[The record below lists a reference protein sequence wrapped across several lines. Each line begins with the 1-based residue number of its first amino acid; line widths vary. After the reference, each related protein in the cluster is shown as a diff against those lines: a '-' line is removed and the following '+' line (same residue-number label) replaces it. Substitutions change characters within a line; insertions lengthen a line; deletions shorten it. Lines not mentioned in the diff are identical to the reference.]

1 MYQNIFYQFKRRR
14 IHIWDDKTGYSVHPF
29 SQYAYVKDGKGT
41 HTSLY
46 GDKLRKLPISRID
59 ETDTPFESD
68 VAPEIRFLVDKYTDS
83 DEASEGHRVMFFDI
97 EVEVTQGFPDVNK
110 AENTITSIAFY
121 DALTRQYYC
130 YVLDVENKV
139 NSNLFGETTVIKFK
153 DERDLLKAFYTKYL
167 EISPTIIS
175 GWNSD
180 RFDVPYLY
188 NRTIRLLGQEAANC
202 LSPIGIVE
210 FQKHR
215 GTYKIAGVSSLDYLE
230 LYKKLSFSERSSYRL
245 DDVGELE
252 VGLKKVSYEGTL
264 NDLYDG
270 DRNKFVEYNINDV
283 IILEKL
289 DAKLDFIGI
298 ARAICHLGH
307 VPYEDV
313 YYSSRFLEGA
323 ILVYLKKV
331 GIVAPNKV
339 RANRDLMGGNDKF
352 AGAYVQDPQKGKH
365 EWVYD
370 LDITSM
376 YPSIIM
382 SLNISPETKLGK
394 LDSWDVEPF
403 LKGVDRTYTIKDK
416 NGKESAK
423 LTTGEFQNFLKDN
436 NVSISSNG
444 VLYTQDRKGLIPT
457 LLEKWFDDRV
467 QFRKLAKKFADE
479 GDKEKYAYFD
489 RRQYIQK
496 VVLNS
501 LYGVLGLPV
510 FRFYDLDN
518 AVATTATGVEL
529 IKYTKRMSNHYYNST
544 LDDKEDYCIYIDTD
558 SVFYSAIPIIEKK
571 YPHIDIKDETLM
583 TNKILEIASD
593 VQKYLNDS
601 YDLFAQ
607 KFCNVNE
614 HRFEIKQELIA
625 KSGLFVTKKR
635 YGMKIINDNGVKVN
649 KLHVKGLDI
658 VRSSFP
664 VAFKECLTKV
674 LEDILADVP
683 NEKISEYILNFKKSM
698 KLKKYDT
705 IAMPTS
711 VKNVKKFI
719 SMGEGI
725 LIAKK
730 GAPVHVKSAIN
741 YNNFLLINK
750 LNKKYPSVGNGEK
763 IKWTYLKD
771 NPLKF
776 DTICYKG
783 HEDPPQVL
791 NYIKEYIDTDKIYKQ
806 ALAKKVKMLYEAL
819 KWEEPNDDFGFNKF
833 F

>member
-1 MYQNIFYQFKRRR
+1 M
-14 IHIWDDKTGYSVHPF
+14 
-29 SQYAYVKDGKGT
+29 
-41 HTSLY
+41 Y

-68 VAPEIRFLVDKYTDS
+68 VAPEIRYLVDNYTDS
-83 DEASEGHRVMFFDI
+83 DEVSEGHRVMFFDI
-97 EVEVTQGFPDVNK
+97 EVEVTQGFPDVSK

-121 DALTRQYYC
+121 DALTRKYYC
-130 YVLDVENKV
+130 YVLDKENKV
-139 NSNLFGETTVIKFK
+139 NANQFGETTVIKFK
-153 DERDLLKAFYTKYL
+153 DERDLLTSFFTKYL
-167 EISPTIIS
+167 EISPSIIS

-188 NRTIRLLGQEAANC
+188 NRTLRLLGQQTANC

-210 FQKHR
+210 WQKYK
-215 GTYKIAGVSSLDYLE
+215 GTYKIAGVASLDYLE
-230 LYKKLSFSERSSYRL
+230 LYRKLTFGERSSYRL
-245 DDVGELE
+245 DDIGELE
-252 VGLKKVSYEGTL
+252 VGINKVSYEGTL
-264 NDLYDG
+264 NELYDG
-270 DRNKFVEYNINDV
+270 DRNRFVKYNINDV
-283 IILEKL
+283 LILEKL

-323 ILVYLKKV
+323 ILVYLKKI
-331 GIVAPNKV
+331 GIVAPNKI
-339 RANRDLMGGNDKF
+339 RANRELMDGKDKF

-403 LKGVDRTYTIKDK
+403 LKGVDRTYSIKDK
-416 NGKESAK
+416 NGKDSAK
-423 LTTGEFQNFLKDN
+423 LTTSEFKNFLETH
-436 NVSISSNG
+436 NVSVSSNG
-444 VLYTQDRKGLIPT
+444 ILYTQDRKGLIPT
-457 LLEKWFDDRV
+457 LLENWFNDRV
-467 QFRKLAKKFADE
+467 QFRKLAKKFADQ

-501 LYGVLGLPV
+501 LYGVLGLPI

-518 AVATTATGVEL
+518 AEATTTTGVEL
-529 IKYTKRMSNHYYNST
+529 IKYTKRMSNHFYNSIVG
-544 LDDKEDYCIYIDTD
+544 DKEDYCIYIDTD
-558 SVFYSAIPIIEKK
+558 SVFYSAIPIIKKK
-571 YPHIDIKDETLM
+571 YPHINIKDEALM
-583 TNKILEIASD
+583 TSKILEIASE
-593 VQKYLNDS
+593 VQKYLNNS
-601 YDLFAQ
+601 YDLFAK
-607 KFCNVNE
+607 KFCNIDK

-664 VAFKECLTKV
+664 AAFKECLTKV
-674 LEDILADVP
+674 LEDILAGVP
-683 NEKISEYILNFKKSM
+683 MLKINEFILNFKKSM

-705 IAMPTS
+705 ISMPTS
-711 VKNVKKFI
+711 AKNVKKFV
-719 SMGEGI
+719 SMGGGI
-725 LIAKK
+725 LLAKK
-730 GAPVHVKSAIN
+730 GTPVHIKSAIN
-741 YNNFLLINK
+741 YNNFLIINK
-750 LNKKYPSVGNGEK
+750 LNKKYPAVGNGEK

-771 NPLKF
+771 NPFKF
-776 DTICYKG
+776 DTLCYKG
-783 HEDPPQVL
+783 HEDPKEVL
-791 NYIKEYIDTDKIYKQ
+791 DYIKKYINTDKIYKQ
-806 ALAKKVKMLYEAL
+806 ALAKKIKMLYEAL

>member
-1 MYQNIFYQFKRRR
+1 
-14 IHIWDDKTGYSVHPF
+14 
-29 SQYAYVKDGKGT
+29 
-41 HTSLY
+41 
-46 GDKLRKLPISRID
+46 
-59 ETDTPFESD
+59 
-68 VAPEIRFLVDKYTDS
+68 LVDKYTDS
-83 DEASEGHRVMFFDI
+83 DDVSEGHRVMFFDI
-97 EVEVTQGFPDVNK
+97 EVEVTQGFPDVNR
-110 AENTITSIAFY
+110 ADNTITSIAFY
-121 DALTRQYYC
+121 DVLTKQYYC
-130 YVLDVENKV
+130 YVLDKENKV
-139 NSNLFGETTVIKFK
+139 NTGLFGNSTVIKFQ

-230 LYKKLSFSERSSYRL
+230 LYKKLTFGERSSYRL
-245 DDVGELE
+245 DDIGELE
-252 VGLKKVSYEGTL
+252 VGIKKVSYEGTL
-264 NDLYDG
+264 NDLYDN
-270 DRNKFVEYNINDV
+270 DRNRFVEYNINDV
-283 IILEKL
+283 LILQEL
-289 DAKLDFIGI
+289 DKKLDFIDI

-339 RANRDLMGGNDKF
+339 KANRQLMDGNDKF
-352 AGAYVQDPQKGKH
+352 TGAYVQDPQKGKH

-403 LKGVDRTYTIKDK
+403 LKGVDKTYTINNKY
-416 NGKESAK
+416 GKETAK
-423 LTTGEFQNFLKDN
+423 LTTAEFKNFLNDN
-436 NVSISSNG
+436 NVSVSSNG
-444 VLYTQDRKGLIPT
+444 VLYTQDRRGLIPT

-467 QFRKLAKKFADE
+467 QFRKLAKKFAE
-479 GDKEKYAYFD
+479 QGDKDKYAYFD

-518 AVATTATGVEL
+518 AEATTTTGVEL
-529 IKYTKRMSNHYYNST
+529 IKYTKRMANHYYNST
-544 LDDKEDYCIYIDTD
+544 LGDKDDYCIYIDTD

-571 YPHIDIKDETLM
+571 YPHVDIKDEAIVTE
-583 TNKILEIASD
+583 KILEIASD
-593 VQKYLNDS
+593 VQKYLNKS

-607 KFCNVNE
+607 KFCNIDE

-625 KSGLFVTKKR
+625 KGGLFVTKKR

-664 VAFKECLTKV
+664 AAFKECLTKV

-683 NEKISEYILNFKKSM
+683 KGKIDEFILNFKKSM

-711 VKNVKKFI
+711 AKNVKKFI
-719 SMGEGI
+719 EKGEGI
-725 LIAKK
+725 LIPKK
-730 GAPVHVKSAIN
+730 GTPVHIKSAIN
-741 YNNFLLINK
+741 YNNFLLLNK

-771 NPLKF
+771 NPFKF
-776 DTICYKG
+776 ETICYKG

-791 NYIKEYIDTDKIYKQ
+791 EYIKEHIDTDKIYKQ

>member
-1 MYQNIFYQFKRRR
+1 
-14 IHIWDDKTGYSVHPF
+14 V
-29 SQYAYVKDGKGT
+29 
-41 HTSLY
+41 L
-46 GDKLRKLPISRID
+46 
-59 ETDTPFESD
+59 
-68 VAPEIRFLVDKYTDS
+68 PEIRFLVDKYTDL
-83 DEASEGHRVMFFDI
+83 DEVSEGHRIMFFDI

-110 AENTITSIAFY
+110 AENTITSIALY
-121 DALTRQYYC
+121 DELTKQYYC
-130 YVLDVENKV
+130 YVLDKENKV
-139 NSNLFGETTVIKFK
+139 DTKLFNKCTVIKFK
-153 DERDLLKAFYTKYL
+153 SETELLRAFYTKYL

-188 NRTIRLLGQEAANC
+188 NRSRLLLGDEVANC

-210 FQKHR
+210 FQKYK
-215 GTYKIAGVSSLDYLE
+215 GTYKIAGVASLDYLE
-230 LYKKLSFSERSSYRL
+230 LYKKLTFGERSSYRL
-245 DDVGELE
+245 DDIGKLE
-252 VGLKKVSYEGTL
+252 VDINKVSYEGTL

-270 DRNKFVEYNINDV
+270 DRNRFVKYNINDV
-283 IILEKL
+283 VILEKL

-339 RANRDLMGGNDKF
+339 KANKHLMSSDDKF

-394 LDSWDVEPF
+394 LDSWEAESF
-403 LKGVDRTYTIKDK
+403 IKGVDKTYSIKDK

-423 LTTGEFQNFLKDN
+423 LTTAEFKNFLKDN
-436 NVSISSNG
+436 NVSISTNG

-467 QFRKLAKKFADE
+467 QFRKLAKKFADS

-510 FRFYDLDN
+510 FRFYDIDN
-518 AVATTATGVEL
+518 AEATTTTGVEL
-529 IKYTKRMSNHYYNST
+529 IKYTRSMVNHYYNSVVE
-544 LDDKEDYCIYIDTD
+544 DKEDYCIYIDTD
-558 SVFYSAIPIIEKK
+558 SVFYSAVPIIEKK
-571 YPHIDIKDETLM
+571 YPHINVKDENLM
-583 TNKILEIASD
+583 TSKILEIASS
-593 VQKYLNDS
+593 VQNYLNNS
-601 YDLFAQ
+601 YDLFAK
-607 KFCNVNE
+607 KFCNINE

-635 YGMKIINDNGVKVN
+635 YGMKVINDNGVRVN

-664 VAFKECLTKV
+664 AAFKECLTKV

-683 NEKISEYILNFKKSM
+683 MLKINEFILNFKKSM
-698 KLKKYDT
+698 RLKKYDT

-711 VKNVKKFI
+711 VKNVKKYI

-750 LNKKYPSVGNGEK
+750 LNKKYPPVGNGEK

-783 HEDPPQVL
+783 HEDPKQVL
-791 NYIKEYIDTDKIYKQ
+791 DYITQYIDTDKIYKQ
-806 ALAKKVKMLYEAL
+806 ALSKKVKMLYQAL
-819 KWEEPNDDFGFNKF
+819 QWEEPNDDFGFNKF

>member
-1 MYQNIFYQFKRRR
+1 M
-14 IHIWDDKTGYSVHPF
+14 
-29 SQYAYVKDGKGT
+29 
-41 HTSLY
+41 
-46 GDKLRKLPISRID
+46 
-59 ETDTPFESD
+59 
-68 VAPEIRFLVDKYTDS
+68 VDKYTDS
-83 DEASEGHRVMFFDI
+83 DDVSEGHRVMFFDI
-97 EVEVTQGFPDVNK
+97 EVEVTQGFPDVNR
-110 AENTITSIAFY
+110 ADNTITSIAFY
-121 DALTRQYYC
+121 DVLTKQYYC
-130 YVLDVENKV
+130 YVLDKENKV
-139 NSNLFGETTVIKFK
+139 NTGLFGNSTVIKFQ

-230 LYKKLSFSERSSYRL
+230 LYKKLTFGERSSYRL
-245 DDVGELE
+245 DDIGELE
-252 VGLKKVSYEGTL
+252 VGIKKVSYEGTL
-264 NDLYDG
+264 NDLYDN
-270 DRNKFVEYNINDV
+270 DRNRFVEYNINDV
-283 IILEKL
+283 LILQEL
-289 DAKLDFIGI
+289 DSKLDFIDI

-339 RANRDLMGGNDKF
+339 KANRQLMDGNDKF
-352 AGAYVQDPQKGKH
+352 TGAYVQDPQKGKH

-403 LKGVDRTYTIKDK
+403 LKGVDKTYTINNKY
-416 NGKESAK
+416 GKETAK
-423 LTTGEFQNFLKDN
+423 LTTSEFKNFLNDN
-436 NVSISSNG
+436 NVSVSSNG
-444 VLYTQDRKGLIPT
+444 VLYTQDRRGLIPT

-467 QFRKLAKKFADE
+467 QFRKLAKKFAE
-479 GDKEKYAYFD
+479 QGDKDKYAYFD

-518 AVATTATGVEL
+518 AEATTTTGVEL
-529 IKYTKRMSNHYYNST
+529 IKYTKRMANHYYNST
-544 LDDKEDYCIYIDTD
+544 LGDKDDYCIYIDTD
-558 SVFYSAIPIIEKK
+558 SVFYSAIPIIKKK
-571 YPHIDIKDETLM
+571 YPHVDIKDENVVTE
-583 TNKILEIASD
+583 KILEIASD

-601 YDLFAQ
+601 YDLFAK
-607 KFCNVNE
+607 KFCNTE
-614 HRFEIKQELIA
+614 KHRFEIKQELIA

-635 YGMKIINDNGVKVN
+635 YGLKIINDNGVKVD

-664 VAFKECLTKV
+664 IAMKEALTKV
-674 LEDILADVP
+674 LEDILASVP
-683 NEKISEYILNFKKSM
+683 KHKIDEYILNFKNSM
-698 KLKKYDT
+698 KLKNYDT

-711 VKNVKKFI
+711 AKNVKKYVEKGGDI
-719 SMGEGI
+719 MQP
-725 LIAKK
+725 KK
-730 GAPVHVKSAIN
+730 GTPVHIKAAIN

-750 LNKKYPSVGNGEK
+750 LTNKYQTIGNGEK
-763 IKWTYLKD
+763 IKWVYLKD
-771 NPLKF
+771 NPFKF
-776 DTICYKG
+776 ETICYKG
-783 HEDPPQVL
+783 HEDPKETLDFIKQ
-791 NYIKEYIDTDKIYKQ
+791 YINTDKIYTQ
-806 ALAKKVKMLYEAL
+806 GLSKKITMLYEAL
-819 KWEEPNDDFGFNKF
+819 SWEEPNDNFGFNKF

>member
-1 MYQNIFYQFKRRR
+1 
-14 IHIWDDKTGYSVHPF
+14 
-29 SQYAYVKDGKGT
+29 
-41 HTSLY
+41 
-46 GDKLRKLPISRID
+46 
-59 ETDTPFESD
+59 
-68 VAPEIRFLVDKYTDS
+68 
-83 DEASEGHRVMFFDI
+83 MFFDI

-110 AENTITSIAFY
+110 AENIITSIAFY
-121 DALTRQYYC
+121 DVLTKQYYC
-130 YVLDVENKV
+130 YVLDKENKV
-139 NSNLFGETTVIKFK
+139 DIGRFNNATVIKFK

-188 NRTIRLLGQEAANC
+188 NRTTRLLGQQAANC
-202 LSPIGIVE
+202 LSPIGIVD

-230 LYKKLSFSERSSYRL
+230 LYKKLTFGERSSYRL
-245 DDVGELE
+245 DDIGELE
-252 VGLKKVSYEGTL
+252 VGIKKVSYEGTL

-270 DRNKFVEYNINDV
+270 DRNRFVEYNINDV
-283 IILEKL
+283 LILQEL
-289 DAKLDFIGI
+289 DNKLDFIDI

-331 GIVAPNKV
+331 GIIAPNKV
-339 RANRDLMGGNDKF
+339 KANRDLMGGNDKF

-382 SLNISPETKLGK
+382 SLNISPETKVGK
-394 LDSWDVEPF
+394 LDSWDAESF
-403 LKGVDRTYTIKDK
+403 LKGKDKTYTINNKH
-416 NGKESAK
+416 GKEMTK
-423 LTTGEFQNFLKDN
+423 LTTAEFGNFLKDN
-436 NVSISSNG
+436 NVSVSSNG
-444 VLYTQDRKGLIPT
+444 VIYTRDKRGLIPT

-467 QFRKLAKKFADE
+467 QFRKLAKKFAE
-479 GDKEKYAYFD
+479 QGDKEKYAYFD

-518 AVATTATGVEL
+518 AEATTTTGVEL
-529 IKYTKRMSNHYYNST
+529 IKFTKRMANHYYNST

-558 SVFYSAIPIIEKK
+558 SVFYSAIPIIKKK

-601 YDLFAQ
+601 YNLFAQ
-607 KFCNVNE
+607 KFCNIDK
-614 HRFEIKQELIA
+614 HRFEIKQEFVA
-625 KSGLFVTKKR
+625 KSGLFVVKKR

-664 VAFKECLTKV
+664 AAFKECLTKV

-683 NEKISEYILNFKKSM
+683 KVKIDEFILNFKKSM

-711 VKNVKKFI
+711 
-719 SMGEGI
+719 
-725 LIAKK
+725 AKK
-730 GAPVHVKSAIN
+730 
-741 YNNFLLINK
+741 
-750 LNKKYPSVGNGEK
+750 
-763 IKWTYLKD
+763 
-771 NPLKF
+771 
-776 DTICYKG
+776 C
-783 HEDPPQVL
+783 
-791 NYIKEYIDTDKIYKQ
+791 
-806 ALAKKVKMLYEAL
+806 
-819 KWEEPNDDFGFNKF
+819 
-833 F
+833 

>member
-1 MYQNIFYQFKRRR
+1 M
-14 IHIWDDKTGYSVHPF
+14 
-29 SQYAYVKDGKGT
+29 
-41 HTSLY
+41 
-46 GDKLRKLPISRID
+46 
-59 ETDTPFESD
+59 
-68 VAPEIRFLVDKYTDS
+68 VDKYTDS
-83 DEASEGHRVMFFDI
+83 DDVSEGHRVMFFDI
-97 EVEVTQGFPDVNK
+97 EVEVTQGFPDVNR
-110 AENTITSIAFY
+110 ADNTITSIAFY
-121 DALTRQYYC
+121 DVLTKQYYC
-130 YVLDVENKV
+130 YVLDKENKV
-139 NSNLFGETTVIKFK
+139 NTGLFGNSTVIKFQ

-230 LYKKLSFSERSSYRL
+230 LYKKLTFGERSSYRL
-245 DDVGELE
+245 DDIGELE
-252 VGLKKVSYEGTL
+252 VGIKKVSYEGTL
-264 NDLYDG
+264 NDLYDN
-270 DRNKFVEYNINDV
+270 DRNRFVEYNINDV
-283 IILEKL
+283 LILQEL
-289 DAKLDFIGI
+289 DRKLDFIDI

-339 RANRDLMGGNDKF
+339 KANRQLMDGNDKF
-352 AGAYVQDPQKGKH
+352 TGAYVQDPQKGKH

-403 LKGVDRTYTIKDK
+403 LKGVDKTYTINNKY
-416 NGKESAK
+416 GKETAK
-423 LTTGEFQNFLKDN
+423 LTTAEFKNFLNDN
-436 NVSISSNG
+436 NVSVSSNG
-444 VLYTQDRKGLIPT
+444 VLYTQDRRGLIPT

-467 QFRKLAKKFADE
+467 QFRKLAKKFAE
-479 GDKEKYAYFD
+479 QGDKDKYAYFD

-518 AVATTATGVEL
+518 AEATTTTGVEL
-529 IKYTKRMSNHYYNST
+529 IKYTKRMANHYYNST
-544 LDDKEDYCIYIDTD
+544 LGDKDDYCIYIDTD

-571 YPHIDIKDETLM
+571 YPHVDIKDEAIVTE
-583 TNKILEIASD
+583 KILEIASD
-593 VQKYLNDS
+593 VQKYLNKS

-607 KFCNVNE
+607 KFCNIDE

-625 KSGLFVTKKR
+625 KGGLFVTKKR

-664 VAFKECLTKV
+664 AAFKECLTKV

-683 NEKISEYILNFKKSM
+683 KGKIDEFILNFKKSM

-711 VKNVKKFI
+711 AKNVKKFI
-719 SMGEGI
+719 EKGEGI
-725 LIAKK
+725 LIPKK
-730 GAPVHVKSAIN
+730 GTPVHIKSAIN
-741 YNNFLLINK
+741 YNNFLLLNK

-771 NPLKF
+771 NPFKF
-776 DTICYKG
+776 ETICYKG

-791 NYIKEYIDTDKIYKQ
+791 EYIKEHIDTDKIYKQ

>member
-1 MYQNIFYQFKRRR
+1 M
-14 IHIWDDKTGYSVHPF
+14 
-29 SQYAYVKDGKGT
+29 
-41 HTSLY
+41 
-46 GDKLRKLPISRID
+46 
-59 ETDTPFESD
+59 
-68 VAPEIRFLVDKYTDS
+68 VDKYTDS
-83 DEASEGHRVMFFDI
+83 DDVSEGHRVMFFDI
-97 EVEVTQGFPDVNK
+97 EVEVTQGFPDVNR
-110 AENTITSIAFY
+110 ADNTITSIAFY
-121 DALTRQYYC
+121 DVLTKQYYC
-130 YVLDVENKV
+130 YVLDKENKV
-139 NSNLFGETTVIKFK
+139 NTGLFGNSTVIKFQ

-230 LYKKLSFSERSSYRL
+230 LYKKLTFGERSSYRL
-245 DDVGELE
+245 DDIGELE
-252 VGLKKVSYEGTL
+252 VGIKKVSYEGTL
-264 NDLYDG
+264 NDLYDN
-270 DRNKFVEYNINDV
+270 DRNRFVEYNINDV
-283 IILEKL
+283 LILQEL
-289 DAKLDFIGI
+289 DKKLDFIDI

-339 RANRDLMGGNDKF
+339 KANRQLMDGNDKF
-352 AGAYVQDPQKGKH
+352 TGAYVQDPQKGKH

-403 LKGVDRTYTIKDK
+403 LKGVDKTYTINNKY
-416 NGKESAK
+416 GKETAK
-423 LTTGEFQNFLKDN
+423 LTTSEFKNFLNDN
-436 NVSISSNG
+436 NVSVSSNG
-444 VLYTQDRKGLIPT
+444 VLYTQDRRGLIPT

-467 QFRKLAKKFADE
+467 QFRKLAKKFAE
-479 GDKEKYAYFD
+479 QGDKDKYAYFD

-518 AVATTATGVEL
+518 AEATTTTGVEL
-529 IKYTKRMSNHYYNST
+529 IKYTKRMANHYYNST
-544 LDDKEDYCIYIDTD
+544 LGDKDDYCIYIDTD

-571 YPHIDIKDETLM
+571 YPHVDIKDEAIVTE
-583 TNKILEIASD
+583 KILEIASD
-593 VQKYLNDS
+593 VQKYLNKS

-607 KFCNVNE
+607 KFCNIDE

-625 KSGLFVTKKR
+625 KGGLFVTKKR

-664 VAFKECLTKV
+664 AAFKECLTKV

-683 NEKISEYILNFKKSM
+683 KGKIDEFILNFKKSM

-711 VKNVKKFI
+711 AKNVKKFI
-719 SMGEGI
+719 EKGEGI
-725 LIAKK
+725 LIPKK
-730 GAPVHVKSAIN
+730 GTPVHIKSAIN
-741 YNNFLLINK
+741 YNNFLLLNK

-771 NPLKF
+771 NPFKF
-776 DTICYKG
+776 ETICYKG

-791 NYIKEYIDTDKIYKQ
+791 EYIKEHIDTDKIYKQ

>member
-1 MYQNIFYQFKRRR
+1 M
-14 IHIWDDKTGYSVHPF
+14 
-29 SQYAYVKDGKGT
+29 
-41 HTSLY
+41 
-46 GDKLRKLPISRID
+46 
-59 ETDTPFESD
+59 
-68 VAPEIRFLVDKYTDS
+68 VDKYTDS
-83 DEASEGHRVMFFDI
+83 DDVSEGHRVMFFDI
-97 EVEVTQGFPDVNK
+97 EVEVTQGFPDVNR
-110 AENTITSIAFY
+110 ADNIITSIAFY
-121 DALTRQYYC
+121 DALTKQYYC
-130 YVLDVENKV
+130 YVLDKENKV
-139 NSNLFGETTVIKFK
+139 NTGIFSNSTVIKFK

-188 NRTIRLLGQEAANC
+188 NRTTRLLGQEAANC

-230 LYKKLSFSERSSYRL
+230 LYKKLTFGERSSYRL
-245 DDVGELE
+245 DDIGELE
-252 VGLKKVSYEGTL
+252 VGIKKVSYEGTL
-264 NDLYDG
+264 NDLYDN
-270 DRNKFVEYNINDV
+270 DRNRFVEYNINDV
-283 IILEKL
+283 LILQEL
-289 DAKLDFIGI
+289 DSKLDFIDI

-339 RANRDLMGGNDKF
+339 KANRQLMDGNDKF
-352 AGAYVQDPQKGKH
+352 TGAYVQDPQKGKH

-403 LKGVDRTYTIKDK
+403 LKGVDKTYTINNKY
-416 NGKESAK
+416 GKETAK
-423 LTTGEFQNFLKDN
+423 LTTSEFKNFLNDN
-436 NVSISSNG
+436 NVSVSSNG
-444 VLYTQDRKGLIPT
+444 VLYTQDRRGLIPT

-467 QFRKLAKKFADE
+467 QFRKLAKKFAE
-479 GDKEKYAYFD
+479 QGDKDKYAYFD

-518 AVATTATGVEL
+518 AEATTTTGVEL
-529 IKYTKRMSNHYYNST
+529 IKYTKRMANHYYNST
-544 LDDKEDYCIYIDTD
+544 LGDKDDYCIYIDTD

-571 YPHIDIKDETLM
+571 YPHVDIKDEAIVTE
-583 TNKILEIASD
+583 KILEIASD
-593 VQKYLNDS
+593 VQKYLNKS

-607 KFCNVNE
+607 KFCNIDE

-625 KSGLFVTKKR
+625 KGGLFVTKKR

-664 VAFKECLTKV
+664 AAFKECLTKV

-683 NEKISEYILNFKKSM
+683 KAKIDEFILNFKKSM

-711 VKNVKKFI
+711 AKNVKKFI
-719 SMGEGI
+719 EKGEGI
-725 LIAKK
+725 LVPKK
-730 GAPVHVKSAIN
+730 GTPVHIKSAIN
-741 YNNFLLINK
+741 YNNFLLLNK

-771 NPLKF
+771 NPFKF

-791 NYIKEYIDTDKIYKQ
+791 EYIKEHIDTDKIYKQ

>member
-1 MYQNIFYQFKRRR
+1 M
-14 IHIWDDKTGYSVHPF
+14 
-29 SQYAYVKDGKGT
+29 
-41 HTSLY
+41 
-46 GDKLRKLPISRID
+46 
-59 ETDTPFESD
+59 
-68 VAPEIRFLVDKYTDS
+68 VDKYTDS
-83 DEASEGHRVMFFDI
+83 DDVSEGHRVMFFDI
-97 EVEVTQGFPDVNK
+97 EVEVTQGFPDVNR
-110 AENTITSIAFY
+110 ADNTITSIAFY
-121 DALTRQYYC
+121 DVLTKQYYC
-130 YVLDVENKV
+130 YVLDKENKV
-139 NSNLFGETTVIKFK
+139 NTGLFGNSTVIKFQ

-230 LYKKLSFSERSSYRL
+230 LYKKLTFGERSSYRL
-245 DDVGELE
+245 DDIGELE
-252 VGLKKVSYEGTL
+252 VGIKKVSYEGTL
-264 NDLYDG
+264 NDLYDN
-270 DRNKFVEYNINDV
+270 DRNRFVEYNINDV
-283 IILEKL
+283 LILQEL
-289 DAKLDFIGI
+289 DKKLDFIDI

-339 RANRDLMGGNDKF
+339 KANRQLMDGNDKF
-352 AGAYVQDPQKGKH
+352 TGAYVQDPQKGKH

-403 LKGVDRTYTIKDK
+403 LKGVDKTYTINNKY
-416 NGKESAK
+416 GKETAK
-423 LTTGEFQNFLKDN
+423 LTTAEFKNFLNDN
-436 NVSISSNG
+436 NVSVSSNG
-444 VLYTQDRKGLIPT
+444 VLYTQDRRGLIPT

-467 QFRKLAKKFADE
+467 QFRKLAKKFAE
-479 GDKEKYAYFD
+479 QGDKDKYAYFD

-518 AVATTATGVEL
+518 AEATTTTGVEL
-529 IKYTKRMSNHYYNST
+529 IKYTKRMANHYYNST
-544 LDDKEDYCIYIDTD
+544 LGDKDDYCIYIDTD

-571 YPHIDIKDETLM
+571 YPHVDIKDEAIVTE
-583 TNKILEIASD
+583 KILEIASD
-593 VQKYLNDS
+593 VQKYLNKS

-607 KFCNVNE
+607 KFCNIDE

-625 KSGLFVTKKR
+625 KGGLFVTKKR

-664 VAFKECLTKV
+664 AAFKECLTKV

-683 NEKISEYILNFKKSM
+683 KGKIDEFILNFKKSM

-711 VKNVKKFI
+711 AKNVKKFI
-719 SMGEGI
+719 EKGEGI
-725 LIAKK
+725 LIPKK
-730 GAPVHVKSAIN
+730 GTPVHIKSAIN
-741 YNNFLLINK
+741 YNNFLLLNK

-771 NPLKF
+771 NPFKF
-776 DTICYKG
+776 ETICYKG

-791 NYIKEYIDTDKIYKQ
+791 EYIKEHIDTDKIYKQ